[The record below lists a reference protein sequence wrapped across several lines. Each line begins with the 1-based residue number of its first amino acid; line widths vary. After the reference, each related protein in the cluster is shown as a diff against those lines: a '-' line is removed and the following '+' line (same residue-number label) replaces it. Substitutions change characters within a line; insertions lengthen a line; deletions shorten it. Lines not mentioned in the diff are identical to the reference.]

1 MPTLLEFTL
10 RFWSSNKKEIENNSI
25 ITNTVKETVISN
37 LKLPHEKSIFMD
49 DVPTKA
55 KMSVLNFSSYADA
68 ITGIIL
74 NSKPRYTI
82 GIFGEWGTGKTTM
95 MNCIKEKLEQ
105 FQCKC
110 IEFNAWR
117 YEREQAHATI
127 PLILTILN
135 SIYEEVK
142 KNQSLAEKV
151 LERISKLSVYV
162 ELGIPGLPGMYLYSD
177 PTGHE
182 VTKKQKLE
190 STSERYLKR
199 TTIQEGLDTIE
210 ESLKSIPK
218 SEYAKED
225 LKLVVFIDDLDRCSA
240 DKAVQVLES
249 IKILFDTIGIVFV
262 LGLNRSVITS
272 AINKKIEHLEGKFGG
287 ESYLKKIIQLPVYL
301 PIWKK
306 EHIDDLLEFLLKEHK
321 DEEQRNILYDHKD
334 LVAQVVETNPREVKR
349 FLNSLI
355 LTSQIYKDQ
364 GIQLKSLLII
374 QAIEIRWPDFYQN
387 FVSNPDFRQTVQ
399 EYADLPTEKRMEK
412 IEQRKTDR
420 RNPPDKIEQLLFD
433 IELWQLLEKEKN
445 IIFDIRNQK
454 SWQTYKAATE
464 TAAEIRTGGI
474 SSSYLLSLLKK
485 GNVEEFNKGR
495 ADNPLMILDYRGVAL
510 YALKLK
516 GINLSRVSLQNG
528 NLIETDLSDS
538 KLDGANISYAA
549 LQRVNLT
556 GSSLSRADLSH
567 SDFKFAHLGN
577 TDLSG
582 ANLENAE
589 MDSADL
595 SGANIRGADL
605 RGATF
610 FHADLRKS
618 DLGWSN
624 LENADLRLAN
634 LEFSDLRNAN
644 CKNAKFQG
652 EIPKGMIINQDDWE
666 QFDFSK
672 PL

>member
-1 MPTLLEFTL
+1 M
-10 RFWSSNKKEIENNSI
+10 RFWSSNKKEVENHSV
-25 ITNTVKETVISN
+25 ITDPAKETVISN

-49 DVPTKA
+49 DVPTEA

-95 MNCIKEKLEQ
+95 MSCIKEKLEQ

-110 IEFNAWR
+110 VEFNAWR

-151 LERISKLSVYV
+151 LEKISKLSVYV

-210 ESLKSIPK
+210 ESLKNIPK
-218 SEYAKED
+218 SDYAKED
-225 LKLVVFIDDLDRCSA
+225 LKLVVFIDDLDRCSS

-272 AINKKIEHLEGKFGG
+272 AINKKIEHLEGRFGG

-306 EHIDDLLEFLLKEHK
+306 EHIDDLLDFLLKEHK
-321 DEEQRNILYDHKD
+321 DEEQRNILYNHKD

-364 GIQLKSLLII
+364 GVQLKSLLIM
-374 QAIEIRWPDFYQN
+374 QAVEIRWPDFYQN
-387 FVSNPDFRQTVQ
+387 FVSNQDFRQTVQ
-399 EYADLPTEKRMEK
+399 EYADLPTEKRMER

-420 RNPPDKIEQLLFD
+420 LNPPDKTEQLLFD
-433 IELWQLLEKEKN
+433 MELWQLLEKEKN
-445 IIFDIRNQK
+445 IIFDIKNEK
-454 SWQTYKAATE
+454 SWLTYKAANE

-474 SSSYLLSLLKK
+474 SPDYLLDLLKK
-485 GNVEEFNKGR
+485 GNVEEFNKIR
-495 ADNPLMILDYRGVAL
+495 AGNPLKVLNFRGASL
-510 YALKLK
+510 AAAKLN
-516 GINLSRVSLQNG
+516 GVNLSGISLQNA
-528 NLIETDLSDS
+528 NFIEADLSDS
-538 KLDGANISYAA
+538 NLDGAEISNAV
-549 LQRVNLT
+549 LQRANLI
-556 GSSLSRADLSH
+556 GSSLSRTNLSH
-567 SDFKFAHLGN
+567 SDFIFAHLDN

-582 ANLENAE
+582 ANLTYAK
-589 MDSADL
+589 MDSASL
-595 SGANIRGADL
+595 REAHIRGADL
-605 RGATF
+605 REATF
-610 FHADLRKS
+610 FHANLQKA

-624 LENADLRLAN
+624 LEKADLRLAD
-634 LEFSDLRNAN
+634 LRFADLRNAN
-644 CKNAKFQG
+644 CKMTKFQG
-652 EIPKGMIINQDDWE
+652 GIPEGMIINKKDWNE
-666 QFDFSK
+666 MDFSE